1 MLKGVEEE
9 LEQPGDKPAESQCE
23 DAGENLETGHL
34 FSQWP
39 QLLLAH
45 DNQVHYHWFTKFH
58 LNIFTLALTLTYI
71 QSASQLS

>member
-1 MLKGVEEE
+1 MLKGTEEE

-23 DAGENLETGHL
+23 DARENLETGHL

-45 DNQVHYHWFTKFH
+45 DNQVNYLSIYHKC
-58 LNIFTLALTLTYI
+58 LN
-71 QSASQLS
+71 S